1 MLLCGIEEAGRGPV
15 IGPMVMCGVLI
26 DEKDEL
32 KLVAVGARDSKL
44 LSPRARELVYK
55 KIIGLVKDYKVVAIS
70 PQEIDAAIQSPTLN
84 LNWLEAKKTSEIV
97 NYLKPDKVILDC
109 PSSNCRAYADY
120 VRKGLENK
128 KVRIVAEHK
137 ADVNHPIVS
146 AASIIAKV
154 VRDQKIEGIKKEIGI
169 DFGSGYPAD
178 ERTAKFLREYHDKY
192 PELFRKE
199 WEPYRK
205 IIKAKKQKGLAE
217 FHVSKGL

>member
-26 DEKDEL
+26 EEKEEI
-32 KLVAVGARDSKL
+32 KLAGIGVRDSKL
-44 LSPRARELVYK
+44 LSPRSREFLYK
-55 KIIGLVKDYKVVAIS
+55 KIIGLVKDYKVEIIT
-70 PQEIDAAIQSPTLN
+70 PEEIDAAIQSPTLN
-84 LNWLEAKKTSEIV
+84 LNWLEARKTAAIL
-97 NYLKPDKVILDC
+97 NYLKPDKAIMDC
-109 PSSNCRAYADY
+109 PSSNCKAYSNY
-120 VRKGLENK
+120 VKNLLDNK
-128 KVRIVAEHK
+128 KIKLVAEHK
-137 ADVNHPIVS
+137 ADVNYPVVS

-154 VRDQKIEGIKKEIGI
+154 IRDQKVDEIKKAIGI

-205 IIKAKKQKGLAE
+205 IIKAKKQKRLG
-217 FHVSKGL
+217 G

>member
-44 LSPRARELVYK
+44 LSPRVRELVYK

-70 PQEIDAAIQSPTLN
+70 PQEIDAAIKSPTLN

-120 VRKGLENK
+120 VRNGLENK

-137 ADVNHPIVS
+137 ADVNHPVVS

-154 VRDQKIEGIKKEIGI
+154 VRDQKIEGIKKEIGV

-178 ERTAKFLREYHDKY
+178 ERTANFLKKNYTKY
-192 PELFRKE
+192 PHIFRRE
-199 WEPYRK
+199 WLSYRRCVGK
-205 IIKAKKQKGLAE
+205 
-217 FHVSKGL
+217 